1 MFFLLCSIARL
12 RTALADCHELV
23 VHCSDF
29 SLDARADEL
38 PVMDEVNLTPAYQ
51 HIIPSN
57 VVDVVRDDPTSLRV
71 PIPEAI
77 LCAPREADE
86 VQQSLGSM
94 GFCDVADDDEDQV
107 MSLSHLRTPFT
118 PLAPILWCT
127 SERTIHIF
135 AVVIYVVARHF

>member
-1 MFFLLCSIARL
+1 
-12 RTALADCHELV
+12 
-23 VHCSDF
+23 
-29 SLDARADEL
+29 
-38 PVMDEVNLTPAYQ
+38 MDKVNPAPAYQ
-51 HIIPSN
+51 HIIPTN

-107 MSLSHLRTPFT
+107 MSLSHLHTPFT
-118 PLAPILWCT
+118 SLAPVLWCT
-127 SERTIHIF
+127 FERTIHIF
-135 AVVIYVVARHF
+135 VVVMYVVARRF